1 MDADLKTLVEESLRL
16 SKENNK
22 MLRSMRRAAVFGF
35 FVRIIFWLTI
45 LGVPVYLYVVYL
57 APVVSSVF
65 PNGATNVNPVLKMFG
80 IPSTDVLRQSMQTL
94 SNFFNSVASIANN
107 VPKLK

>member
-1 MDADLKTLVEESLRL
+1 MDADLKTLVEENLRI

-35 FVRIIFWLTI
+35 FIRIIFWLTI

-65 PNGATNVNPVLKMFG
+65 PNGSTNVNPILKMLG
-80 IPSTDVLRQSMQTL
+80 IPSIDVLRQSMQTI
-94 SNFFNSVASIANN
+94 SDFFNSVQSVANN
-107 VPKLK
+107 VSKLK